1 MMRFGFPM
9 LLLMLLIAAS
19 GCKKEGCTDPLSDNF
34 DPDAKVDD
42 GSCAYSPA
50 TLSLEV
56 THKVG
61 NQPFAFY
68 SPFQDAN
75 GRNYLFRVA
84 RFHLSSPE
92 LTGHSGN
99 TAVEKYLQISGTTTT
114 YSLGEVPVGEY
125 HGLSFDVGV
134 DSAMNH
140 GDPTLLPIEHPLSI
154 LNNNQ
159 DHWSWSGGYVFL
171 KIEGLVDSTATMNG
185 QINKFFFYHIALD
198 QMLTRVDLH
207 HDFTIGSGDQA
218 VLSLTID
225 WEKALAGV
233 DLTRQTT
240 QANDNLPLAQQI
252 MANFITGIT
261 IE

>member
-1 MMRFGFPM
+1 MRTLMRFGFPM

-84 RFHLSSPE
+84 RFHLSSRE
-92 LTGHSGN
+92 ILRWRS
-99 TAVEKYLQISGTTTT
+99 ISRFQ
-114 YSLGEVPVGEY
+114 ER
-125 HGLSFDVGV
+125 
-134 DSAMNH
+134 
-140 GDPTLLPIEHPLSI
+140 LPRTP
-154 LNNNQ
+154 
-159 DHWSWSGGYVFL
+159 
-171 KIEGLVDSTATMNG
+171 
-185 QINKFFFYHIALD
+185 
-198 QMLTRVDLH
+198 
-207 HDFTIGSGDQA
+207 
-218 VLSLTID
+218 
-225 WEKALAGV
+225 WEKS
-233 DLTRQTT
+233 
-240 QANDNLPLAQQI
+240 PLANTTDFPLMSVWI
-252 MANFITGIT
+252 RR
-261 IE
+261 